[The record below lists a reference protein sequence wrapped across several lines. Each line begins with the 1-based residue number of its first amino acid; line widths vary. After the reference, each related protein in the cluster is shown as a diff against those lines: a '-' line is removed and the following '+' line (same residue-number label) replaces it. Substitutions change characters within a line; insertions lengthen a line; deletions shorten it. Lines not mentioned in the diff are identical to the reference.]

1 MLSDAPTTSAG
12 QLVIGVDGG
21 GTKTEAW
28 LGRILDGQAAQVIG
42 RGLAGSSN
50 PRAVGMEMALANLAE
65 AVAAARADAGLGQAS
80 VRLAVLAMSGAG
92 HPTVREQI
100 GAWAVQ
106 RGMAEEIRFE
116 HDAEPVLAEGTPA
129 GQGIA
134 LIVGTGSAAI
144 GADASGTKHVVGGW
158 GYHYGDEGSAYWIG
172 REALVA
178 VARSADGRT
187 GLTALVDA
195 LTTKLGVADGRAI
208 LGALEQTGNVRGAIA
223 RLAVEVEQAA
233 RAGDATALS
242 IVKRG
247 AEELATMTATLA
259 ARLQMGSRFPLAL
272 AGGVICGSEL
282 MRNELAAALAA
293 RGLQPEPVMTV
304 PNPVAGCLKLA
315 ERYLAPSAPGSARG

>member
-1 MLSDAPTTSAG
+1 
-12 QLVIGVDGG
+12 
-21 GTKTEAW
+21 
-28 LGRILDGQAAQVIG
+28 
-42 RGLAGSSN
+42 
-50 PRAVGMEMALANLAE
+50 
-65 AVAAARADAGLGQAS
+65 
-80 VRLAVLAMSGAG
+80 MSGAG
-92 HPTVREQI
+92 HATVREQI
-100 GAWAVQ
+100 GAWALQ

-172 REALVA
+172 RRALVA
-178 VARSADGRT
+178 VARSADGRS
-187 GLTALVDA
+187 GPTALVEA
-195 LTTKLGVADGRAI
+195 LTTKLGVADARAI

-247 AEELATMTATLA
+247 AERTGDDDRYARRTLEDGEPLSAGARRRRDLRQRADAQRTGGGARRPRPA
-259 ARLQMGSRFPLAL
+259 A
-272 AGGVICGSEL
+272 
-282 MRNELAAALAA
+282 
-293 RGLQPEPVMTV
+293 
-304 PNPVAGCLKLA
+304 
-315 ERYLAPSAPGSARG
+315 

>member
-1 MLSDAPTTSAG
+1 MPSVADVSAVET
-12 QLVIGVDGG
+12 LVVGVDGG

-28 LGRILDGQAAQVIG
+28 LARINPAGTPEVIG

-50 PRAVGMEMALANLAE
+50 PRAVGTELALANLAD
-65 AVAAARADAGLGQAS
+65 AVDGARADAGLPQAS

-92 HPTVREQI
+92 HATVREQI
-100 GAWAVQ
+100 GAWALA

-144 GADASGTKHVVGGW
+144 GADVHGTKHVVGGW

-178 VARSADGRT
+178 VARAADGRSGPT
-187 GLTALVDA
+187 TLVDA
-195 LTTKLGVADGRAI
+195 LTTNLGVADGRAI
-208 LGALEQTGNVRGAIA
+208 LGALEQTGNVRGAMA
-223 RLAVEVEQAA
+223 RLAVEAERAA
-233 RAGDATALS
+233 CAGDATALA

-247 AEELATMTATLA
+247 ADELATMTATLA
-259 ARLQMGSRFPLAL
+259 ARLEMGSRFPLAL

-315 ERYLAPSAPGSARG
+315 QRYLAS

>member
-1 MLSDAPTTSAG
+1 MLSDATSTG
-12 QLVIGVDGG
+12 DGFLVLGVDGG

-28 LGRILDGQAAQVIG
+28 VARIINDGQPDVIG
-42 RGLAGSSN
+42 RGGGGSSN

-65 AVAAARADAGLGQAS
+65 AVAAARTDAGLGQAS

-92 HPTVREQI
+92 HATVREQI

-116 HDAEPVLAEGTPA
+116 HDAEPVLAEGTPT

-144 GADASGTKHVVGGW
+144 GADASGAKHVVGGW

-172 REALVA
+172 RQALVE
-178 VARSADGRT
+178 VARSADGRSGPT
-187 GLTALVDA
+187 MLVQAITAR
-195 LTTKLGVADGRAI
+195 LGVPDARAI

-223 RLAVEVEQAA
+223 RLAIDVEQAA
-233 RAGDATALS
+233 RQGDAVALA
-242 IVKRG
+242 IVKQG
-247 AEELATMTATLA
+247 ASELAQMTATLA
-259 ARLQMGSRFPLAL
+259 VKLKLGGEFPLAL

-282 MRNELAAALAA
+282 LRQELTAALAE
-293 RGLQPEPVMTV
+293 RGLKPAPVKTV
-304 PNPVAGCLKLA
+304 PNPVAGCLRLA
-315 ERYLAPSAPGSARG
+315 HRYLISAPGSAGG

>member
-1 MLSDAPTTSAG
+1 MSSDYLTANAG
-12 QLVIGVDGG
+12 FLVVGVDGG

-28 LGRILDGQAAQVIG
+28 LARIANGETPEVIG

-65 AVAAARADAGLGQAS
+65 AVAAARADAGLGQGS

-92 HPTVREQI
+92 HATVREQI
-100 GAWAVQ
+100 GAWALQ
-106 RGMAEEIRFE
+106 RGMAAEVRFE

-172 REALVA
+172 RQALVE
-178 VARSADGRT
+178 VARSADGRS
-187 GLTALVDA
+187 GPTALVAA
-195 LTTKLGVADGRAI
+195 LTARLGVPDARAI
-208 LGALEQTGNVRGAIA
+208 LGALEQSGNVRGAIA
-223 RLAVEVEQAA
+223 RLAVDVEQAA
-233 RAGDATALS
+233 RQGDAVALA
-242 IVKRG
+242 IVKQG
-247 AEELATMTATLA
+247 ASELAQMTATLA
-259 ARLQMGSRFPLAL
+259 ERLGLGAEFPLAL

-282 MRNELAAALAA
+282 LRQELAAALAE
-293 RGLQPEPVMTV
+293 RGLHPSPVKTV
-304 PNPVAGCLKLA
+304 PHPVAGCLRLA
-315 ERYLAPSAPGSARG
+315 QRYLIPAPGSAGG

>member
-1 MLSDAPTTSAG
+1 MLTDAPPPDAG
-12 QLVIGVDGG
+12 YLVVGVDGG

-28 LGRILDGQAAQVIG
+28 VARIINDREPSVIG

-50 PRAVGMEMALANLAE
+50 PRAVGMEIALANLAE

-92 HPTVREQI
+92 HATVREQI
-100 GAWAVQ
+100 GAWALA

-116 HDAEPVLAEGTPA
+116 HDAEPVLAEGTPNC
-129 GQGIA
+129 QGIA

-172 REALVA
+172 RQALVE
-178 VARSADGRT
+178 VTRSADGRSGPT
-187 GLTALVDA
+187 MLVQALTAR
-195 LTTKLGVADGRAI
+195 LGVPDARAI

-223 RLAVEVEQAA
+223 RLAIDVEQAA
-233 RAGDATALS
+233 RQGDAVALA
-242 IVKRG
+242 IVKQG
-247 AEELATMTATLA
+247 ASELAQMTATLA
-259 ARLQMGSRFPLAL
+259 EQLKLGVEFPLAL

-282 MRNELAAALAA
+282 LRQELAAALAE
-293 RGLQPEPVMTV
+293 RGLQPAPVKTV
-304 PNPVAGCLKLA
+304 PNPVAGCLRLA
-315 ERYLAPSAPGSARG
+315 HRYLTQ

>member
-1 MLSDAPTTSAG
+1 MLSDSPSSGAG
-12 QLVIGVDGG
+12 LLVIGVDGG

-28 LGRILDGQAAQVIG
+28 LARIAHGEAPEVIG

-92 HPTVREQI
+92 HATVREQI
-100 GAWAVQ
+100 GAWALQ
-106 RGMAEEIRFE
+106 RGMAEEVRFE

-172 REALVA
+172 RQALVEVARAADGRSGPTALVA
-178 VARSADGRT
+178 A
-187 GLTALVDA
+187 LTAR
-195 LTTKLGVADGRAI
+195 LGVPDARAI

-223 RLAVEVEQAA
+223 RLAVDVEQAA
-233 RAGDATALS
+233 RQGDAVALA
-242 IVKRG
+242 IVKQG
-247 AEELATMTATLA
+247 ASELAQMTATLA
-259 ARLQMGSRFPLAL
+259 ERLELGVEFPLAL

-282 MRNELAAALAA
+282 LRQELAAALAE
-293 RGLQPEPVMTV
+293 RGLHPAPVKTV
-304 PNPVAGCLKLA
+304 PHPVAGCLRLA
-315 ERYLAPSAPGSARG
+315 QRYLAPAPGSAGG

>member
-1 MLSDAPTTSAG
+1 MLSDAPPTG
-12 QLVIGVDGG
+12 DGFLVLGVDGG

-28 LGRILDGQAAQVIG
+28 VARIINDGQPDVIG
-42 RGLAGSSN
+42 RGGAGSSN

-65 AVAAARADAGLGQAS
+65 AVVAARTDAGLGQAS

-92 HPTVREQI
+92 HATVREQI

-116 HDAEPVLAEGTPA
+116 HDAEPVLAEGTPT

-144 GADASGTKHVVGGW
+144 GADASGAKHVVGGW

-172 REALVA
+172 RQALVE
-178 VARSADGRT
+178 VARSADGRSGPT
-187 GLTALVDA
+187 MLVQAITAR
-195 LTTKLGVADGRAI
+195 LGVPDARAI

-223 RLAVEVEQAA
+223 RLAIDVEQAA
-233 RAGDATALS
+233 RQGDAVALA
-242 IVKRG
+242 IVKQG
-247 AEELATMTATLA
+247 ASELAQMTATLA
-259 ARLQMGSRFPLAL
+259 EDLKLGVEFPLAL

-282 MRNELAAALAA
+282 LRQELAAALAE
-293 RGLQPEPVMTV
+293 RGLKPAPVKTV
-304 PNPVAGCLKLA
+304 PNPVAGCLRLA
-315 ERYLAPSAPGSARG
+315 HRYLTQ